1 MPLSD
6 KLLKPEI
13 QTNVTT
19 KIAEAKAQQASYYSR
34 ISQSLPVIQPGELV
48 RVKLPKD
55 SIWTQAICKRKV
67 APRSYEVE
75 CNGRTYRRNRRDLR
89 PTPEQLISTSDT
101 PIPVDV
107 PQVPVNVAPY
117 PEIKVEDSDLAP
129 SHTPESQSASVRT
142 LEPQEDG

>member
-1 MPLSD
+1 M
-6 KLLKPEI
+6 
-13 QTNVTT
+13 
-19 KIAEAKAQQASYYSR
+19 
-34 ISQSLPVIQPGELV
+34 
-48 RVKLPKD
+48 
-55 SIWTQAICKRKV
+55 
-67 APRSYEVE
+67 
-75 CNGRTYRRNRRDLR
+75 R

-142 LEPQEDG
+142 SEPQKVSSRGRVIKAPKRLIENSDL